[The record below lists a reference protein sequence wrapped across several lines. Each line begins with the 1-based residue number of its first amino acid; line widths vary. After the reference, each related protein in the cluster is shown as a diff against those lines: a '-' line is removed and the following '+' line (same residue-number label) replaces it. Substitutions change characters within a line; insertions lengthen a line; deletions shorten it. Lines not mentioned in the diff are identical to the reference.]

1 MKFNNLL
8 ILYSKQKKRIL
19 TNAFSGIS
27 SEVIQIISQI
37 FFAPLM
43 LLFWGIE
50 SFGIWLFFLSVP
62 NIFLLLNIN
71 TLDASVQ
78 EITIFK
84 SKGNLKKANEI
95 FQNSIS
101 LVFFNILIITTL
113 IIIFYFFYTFE
124 LSILKSLENKE
135 IYIIVS
141 LLIASI
147 YINLIEGIFLT
158 GIYSEGKLYIGF
170 NVAGIIDLFS
180 KLSIAFSGIF
190 FNSLVYPA
198 LIFFIFAIIKFFI
211 NFYYF
216 NTYVKG
222 LFFSFTLISKKI
234 IKRLCKLSIGHAADI
249 ISAMIKH
256 SGTTIIIGIFY
267 DPYIVGY
274 LLTVKTL
281 FYFLPVRFFGKL
293 SHITLYEYAT
303 LFGEKKYKTIVKN
316 IIGFTKIVLFLLTIF
331 VLVSIIIG
339 PYIYNFWLD
348 NKYDLSITV
357 LLLIIFDALIFI
369 LRDSIISILRAINK
383 YILLGISDLIL
394 IIITMIVFYLTQ
406 HFGYSY
412 TFGLSII
419 LFGTAIS
426 FIFAFVIL
434 FSFIVKISKK
444 KNS

>member
-19 TNAFSGIS
+19 SNAFSGIS
-27 SEVIQIISQI
+27 SEAIQIISQI

-43 LLFWGIE
+43 LFFWGTE
-50 SFGIWLFFLSVP
+50 NFGMWLFLLSIP

-101 LVFFNILIITTL
+101 LVFLNILIITIL
-113 IIIFYFFYTFE
+113 VLLFYFFYTFE
-124 LSILKSLENKE
+124 ISILKNLDNKE
-135 IYIIVS
+135 IYLIIS

-147 YINLIEGIFLT
+147 YLNLIEGIFLT

-180 KLSIAFSGIF
+180 KLSIAFSGFF
-190 FNSLVYPA
+190 FNTLVYPA
-198 LIFFIFAIIKFFI
+198 FIFFIFSIIKFCV

-216 NTYVKG
+216 NTCVKN
-222 LFFSFTLISKKI
+222 LSFSFNLISKKI
-234 IKRLCKLSIGHAADI
+234 IKRLSKLSIGHAADI
-249 ISAMIKH
+249 VSAMIKH
-256 SGTTIIIGIFY
+256 SGTIIIIGIFY

-274 LLTVKTL
+274 LATVKTL

-293 SHITLYEYAT
+293 SHVTLYEFAT
-303 LFGEKKYKTIVKN
+303 FFSQKKYKTITN
-316 IIGFTKIVLFLLTIF
+316 NLIGFTKIVLFLLTIF
-331 VLVSIIIG
+331 VLTSIIIG
-339 PYIYNFWLD
+339 PYVYNFWLD
-348 NKYDLSITV
+348 NKYDLGISV
-357 LLLIIFDALIFI
+357 LILIIFDAFFFI
-369 LRDSIISILRAINK
+369 IRDTIISILRAINK
-383 YILLGISDLIL
+383 YIILGLSDLIL
-394 IIITMIVFYLTQ
+394 IIVTMVIFYFSQYLG
-406 HFGYSY
+406 HSY
-412 TFGLSII
+412 TLGLSII
-419 LFGTAIS
+419 LIGTVIS
-426 FIFAFVIL
+426 FIFALIIL
-434 FSFIVKISKK
+434 ISFIVKINKK

>member
-1 MKFNNLL
+1 MKFNSLL
-8 ILYSKQKKRIL
+8 TLYSKQKKRIL
-19 TNAFSGIS
+19 SNAFSGIS
-27 SEVIQIISQI
+27 SEAIQIISQI

-43 LLFWGIE
+43 LFFWGTE
-50 SFGIWLFFLSVP
+50 NFGMWLFLLSIP

-101 LVFFNILIITTL
+101 LVFLNIFIITIL
-113 IIIFYFFYTFE
+113 VLFFYIFNTFE
-124 LSILKSLENKE
+124 ISILKNLDNRE
-135 IYIIVS
+135 IYLIIS

-147 YINLIEGIFLT
+147 YLNLVEGIFLT

-180 KLSIAFSGIF
+180 KLSIAFSGF
-190 FNSLVYPA
+190 FFSTLVYPA
-198 LIFFIFAIIKFFI
+198 IIFFIFSIIKFCI
-211 NFYYF
+211 NLYYF
-216 NTYVKG
+216 NTCVKD
-222 LFFSFTLISKKI
+222 LSFSFNLISKKI

-249 ISAMIKH
+249 VSAMIKH
-256 SGTTIIIGIFY
+256 SGTIIIIGIFY

-274 LLTVKTL
+274 LVTVKTL

-303 LFGEKKYKTIVKN
+303 LFGGKKYKTIIKN
-316 IIGFTKIVLFLLTIF
+316 LIGFTKIVLFLLTIF
-331 VLVSIIIG
+331 ALTSIIIG

-348 NKYDLSITV
+348 NKYDLSIIV
-357 LLLIIFDALIFI
+357 LLLIIFDAIIFI
-369 LRDSIISILRAINK
+369 LRDTIISILRAINK

-394 IIITMIVFYLTQ
+394 VIMTMIVFYLTQ

-419 LFGTAIS
+419 LFGTVIS